1 MPFNLIEKVLHTLVH
16 GRAIPKSQYLAH
28 ELAIIYAR
36 TGISMAD
43 LSLDCMRKYEV
54 DCEIEK

>member
-1 MPFNLIEKVLHTLVH
+1 MLFNLTGRVLHTLVH

-36 TGISMAD
+36 AGVSMAD
-43 LSLDCMRKYEV
+43 SSLDCTRKYEV
-54 DCEIEK
+54 N